1 MIKSTVVRGFGE
13 LNDLSPSV
21 EIWSMDTELQ
31 TLNHALLEDLLKFR
45 LDPSCSMVLHAGP
58 RVIICEL
65 DEFLGGVEIFR
76 FLDPEAYP
84 SGLRS
89 KSVGE
94 SRPALQHCRLVALC
108 EQNIEGGGT
117 VVKQ

>member
-1 MIKSTVVRGFGE
+1 MIKSTVFRGLGE

-21 EIWSMDTELQ
+21 EIRSLDTELQ
-31 TLNHALLEDLLKFR
+31 TLNHALLEDLPNFR
-45 LDPSCSMVLHAGP
+45 LDPSCSVVFHAGP

-65 DEFLGGVEIFR
+65 EEFLGGVEVFR

-94 SRPALQHCRLVALC
+94 SRLALQHCRLVLF
-108 EQNIEGGGT
+108 ERRISRKEGPW
-117 VVKQ
+117 

>member
-31 TLNHALLEDLLKFR
+31 TLNHALPEDLPKFR
-45 LDPSCSMVLHAGP
+45 LDPSCSMVLHAGR
-58 RVIICEL
+58 RVIICDL
-65 DEFLGGVEIFR
+65 DEFLGGAQIFR

-84 SGLRS
+84 CGLRS
-89 KSVGE
+89 NAAGVR
-94 SRPALQHCRLVALC
+94 RPDLQPCRFGPLC
-108 EQNIEGGGT
+108 AT
-117 VVKQ
+117 